1 MLEQCPIF
9 PEMSFPVLPLHNLPT
24 RAFNKWTVACKMI
37 FKATFL
43 DRLRTPLA
51 LYWIFWAPHIMSLQV
66 FSNHLFLAVFAI
78 YISIVASLSPMGL
91 ELGLGDHLPAA
102 FVGAQLR
109 LMLTIV
115 IFILL

>member
-1 MLEQCPIF
+1 MHQY
-9 PEMSFPVLPLHNLPT
+9 PLL
-24 RAFNKWTVACKMI
+24 I
-37 FKATFL
+37 
-43 DRLRTPLA
+43 
-51 LYWIFWAPHIMSLQV
+51 YLQV

-109 LMLTIV
+109 LMLTIM
-115 IFILL
+115 ILEEQNNYEILMFGGPHYLLHTLVAFLARDTRLSS